1 MTDFNAKTIAAL
13 PVPGTGNKFHW
24 FKDAVVQGKPIPRGL
39 GVVVTASGVRSFALD
54 YRINGI
60 ERRYTI
66 GRVSDWSVP
75 MAIERARELRRAID
89 AGNDPL
95 AARKPVKLV
104 KELSVAELF
113 DQWTASPARK
123 DKSNAGQISSFKNH
137 IIPAIGKVPY
147 RELRKGRIADLHDAI
162 TLGSG
167 PVAANRAISYLG
179 AVLSWKAGR
188 EDDYTAPSF
197 KGILQGNKEAARE
210 RVLKDDEIAK
220 LWPLF
225 EAGGDFGR
233 IARLLLLTGQRK
245 SDVADLTWHD
255 IDLEA
260 RTATVPKERYKT
272 GVSQVFALSEPALA
286 ILEAIPRRTDGRV
299 FPVLNSRYKQAVDV
313 KAELPHWTL
322 HDLRRTAKTLMQ
334 RAGVLP
340 HISERVLGHAQGRIE
355 GTYDHHDYLAEK
367 RHAADALAATL
378 ERIVSPPA
386 ANVVELRQGAQA

>member
-1 MTDFNAKTIAAL
+1 MTEFNAKVIAAL
-13 PVPGTGNKFHW
+13 PVPEKGNKFHW
-24 FKDAVVQGKPIPRGL
+24 FPDAVVQGKPIPRGL
-39 GVVVTASGVRSFALD
+39 GVTVTAGGVRSFALN
-54 YRINGI
+54 YRINAI

-75 MAIERARELRRAID
+75 MAIERARELRREID
-89 AGNDPL
+89 TGNDPL

-104 KELSVAELF
+104 KEPTIAELF
-113 DQWTASPARK
+113 DQWAASPARK
-123 DKSNAGQISSFKNH
+123 DKANTGQVSSFKNH
-137 IIPAIGKVPY
+137 IIPAVGKVPY
-147 RELRKGRIADLHDAI
+147 RELRKGRVADLHDAI
-162 TLGSG
+162 TLGAG
-167 PVAANRAISYLG
+167 PVAANRAVSYLG

-220 LWPLF
+220 LWALF
-225 EAGGDFGR
+225 EASGDFGR

-245 SDVADLTWHD
+245 SDVADLTWDD

-272 GVSQVFALSEPALA
+272 GVKHVFALSAPALA
-286 ILEAIPRRTDGRV
+286 ILQAIPRRTDGRV

-322 HDLRRTAKTLMQ
+322 HDVRRTAKTLMQ

-340 HISERVLGHAQGRIE
+340 HISERVLCHAQGRIE
-355 GTYDHHDYLAEK
+355 ATYDHHDYLADK

-386 ANVVELRQGAQA
+386 ANVVTLTRKT